1 MLKAAANLQAALKI
15 IYPTVHLA
23 QGRDYTVDASGNL
36 ATWKIKRVAQ
46 PTVAQLASASAQVA
60 AAQQAS
66 AHAAVV
72 LKQLKADLITVFT
85 SWSKGQQYDFEG
97 ARQAM
102 VADLAVGDITAA
114 IQGVSTF
121 RPADASLQPH
131 RMQILALLTAA
142 AAALG

>member
-46 PTVAQLASASAQVA
+46 PTVAQLAS
-60 AAQQAS
+60 AS